1 MQPTMSSLLQA
12 AWSLL
17 RAPANE
23 LGFLVRS
30 SIRWSRGEPA
40 LPNESKQAL
49 FDFLPPAE
57 RADAERRLAGW
68 RHWPEIEELAA
79 HGSRTTLLDAVHR
92 LEGLERLVGARSLP
106 CGADGTIRALDVGCG
121 DFRYAPAL
129 AGWLG
134 RQGAAAARRVVLRG
148 IEVDGFGVYRDGHA
162 RVDHARAHAR
172 LAAAGGAEVRFE
184 VADFARKRWP
194 QQDVVSMF
202 FPFLGVRACLAWGLP
217 LSRLQPTRLLRRA
230 VASVRPGGWLLVVD
244 QTQAE
249 RQRLRQLLADQPVT
263 CFAEASF
270 ATTLVPWAER
280 TADQTASLW
289 LRHEGMPNERA
300 GR

>member
-30 SIRWSRGEPA
+30 SLRWSRGEPT

-57 RADAERRLAGW
+57 RSAAERRLGGW
-68 RHWPEIEELAA
+68 RRWPEVAALAA

-92 LEGLERLVGARSLP
+92 LEGLERLVGALRLP
-106 CGADGTIRALDVGCG
+106 RRADGVVRAIDVGCG
-121 DFRYAPAL
+121 DFRYAAAL

-134 RQGAAAARRVVLRG
+134 HHGTDPRRPVVLRG

-162 RVDHARAHAR
+162 RADHARAHAR
-172 LAAAGGAEVRFE
+172 LAAVGGAEVRFD

-194 QQDVVSMF
+194 EQDVVSLF
-202 FPFLGVRACLAWGLP
+202 FPFLGVRPCLAWGLP
-217 LSRLQPTRLLRRA
+217 LSRLRPTRLLRRA

-249 RQRLRQLLADQPVT
+249 LRRVRQLLADQPVT
-263 CFAEASF
+263 CLAEASF

-280 TADQTASLW
+280 TADQVASLW
-289 LRHEGMPNERA
+289 QRHEDVPNEPA

>member
-30 SIRWSRGEPA
+30 SVRWSRGEPA
-40 LPNESKQAL
+40 LPDESKQAL
-49 FDFLPPAE
+49 FDFLPPVE
-57 RADAERRLAGW
+57 RAAAERRLAGW
-68 RHWPEIEELAA
+68 RSWPEIDALAA

-92 LEGLERLVGARSLP
+92 LEGLERLVGEREVP
-106 CGADGTIRALDVGCG
+106 RGVDGVVRALDVGCG
-121 DFRYAPAL
+121 DFRYAAAL

-134 RQGAAAARRVVLRG
+134 RHGASPRRPVVLRG

-162 RVDHARAHAR
+162 RADHARAHAR

-184 VADFARKRWP
+184 VADFVRRSWP
-194 QQDVVSMF
+194 EQDVVSLF
-202 FPFLGVRACLAWGLP
+202 FPFLGARACLAWGLP
-217 LSRLQPTRLLRRA
+217 LSRLAPTRLLRRA

-249 RQRLRQLLADQPVT
+249 RRRLRRLLADQPVT
-263 CFAEASF
+263 CLAEASF

-289 LRHEGMPNERA
+289 LRHEGMPNETA